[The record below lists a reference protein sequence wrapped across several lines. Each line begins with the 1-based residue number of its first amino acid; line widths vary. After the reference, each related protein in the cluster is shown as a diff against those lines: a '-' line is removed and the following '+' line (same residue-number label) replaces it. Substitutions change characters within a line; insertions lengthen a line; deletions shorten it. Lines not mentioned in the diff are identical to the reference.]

1 MDRNQMDKTPEE
13 ELSEAILEQ
22 EMPEEDYSDELYQ
35 DAPEQDLPIKEK
47 PMKKKKTKKKG
58 TRVFLIVTC
67 SVLAL
72 VLLLMVV
79 ATVMVYRW
87 LGLINRTD
95 GYVDP
100 MTDEEMQA
108 YLEENTDPFDPNYT
122 GEILDPD
129 DVEWVEDSGL
139 VHSEQVVNIL
149 LVGSDSRSSG
159 DRGRSDS
166 MILCSYNPKTK
177 TMVMTSL
184 LRDMYVQIPG
194 YQDNRINASY
204 AFGGLQ
210 LLNKT
215 LEKNLG
221 VKVDGNFVIEF
232 EGFAKV
238 IDLVGGVDITLTQA
252 EANYMNKKAVDSK
265 MRGQFK
271 AGKTHLCGEDAL
283 FYARIRYIDSDF
295 GRTQRQR
302 TVMMAVYNK
311 CKNLSLSQLY
321 SLMDDVLPLMT
332 TDLTNSEIM
341 SYAGEFLPVLSELK
355 VESLHIPVDGSY
367 RNARIRNMAVLV
379 PNLET
384 NRRVLAEI
392 ISGK

>member
-35 DAPEQDLPIKEK
+35 DTPEQDLPIKEK

-122 GEILDPD
+122 GEILNPD

-159 DRGRSDS
+159 DRLGGEQSGTDGTALTAVIGVAHHADAGQVQRLHGLIAPVLTSVVGKEDLVVLKGLGH
-166 MILCSYNPKTK
+166 IL
-177 TMVMTSL
+177 
-184 LRDMYVQIPG
+184 VQGAGGIG
-194 YQDNRINASY
+194 NNAVFVVHGNAKGDFLTHNRILSVVEPRPI
-204 AFGGLQ
+204 Q
-210 LLNKT
+210 MRRKT
-215 LEKNLG
+215 WKSKETS
-221 VKVDGNFVIEF
+221 VSSS
-232 EGFAKV
+232 
-238 IDLVGGVDITLTQA
+238 LT
-252 EANYMNKKAVDSK
+252 
-265 MRGQFK
+265 
-271 AGKTHLCGEDAL
+271 
-283 FYARIRYIDSDF
+283 
-295 GRTQRQR
+295 
-302 TVMMAVYNK
+302 
-311 CKNLSLSQLY
+311 
-321 SLMDDVLPLMT
+321 
-332 TDLTNSEIM
+332 
-341 SYAGEFLPVLSELK
+341 
-355 VESLHIPVDGSY
+355 
-367 RNARIRNMAVLV
+367 
-379 PNLET
+379 
-384 NRRVLAEI
+384 
-392 ISGK
+392 